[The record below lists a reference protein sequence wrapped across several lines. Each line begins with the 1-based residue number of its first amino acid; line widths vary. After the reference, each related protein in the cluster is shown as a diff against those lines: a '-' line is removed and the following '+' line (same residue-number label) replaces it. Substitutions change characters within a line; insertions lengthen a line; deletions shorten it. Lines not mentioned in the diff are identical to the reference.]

1 MSVRSS
7 IEDKLVLEKNA
18 GGATVSGHLRLT
30 ADFPGFQGHFPGNPT
45 LPGVC
50 HIVIAEVFA
59 ERATSLRLE
68 LAELSKTKFFLPVR
82 QDMPLT
88 VSGRFTR
95 SEDRLSAEV
104 TLMSGEDRVSV
115 VKCRFRV
122 TE

>member
-1 MSVRSS
+1 MSVRSAIDEIMVMEIS
-7 IEDKLVLEKNA
+7 PDGKS
-18 GGATVSGHLRLT
+18 VSGHLKPG
-30 ADFPGFQGHFPGNPT
+30 AGFPGFQGHFPDNPT

-50 HIVIAEVFA
+50 HVAIAEVFA

-82 QDMPLT
+82 PDTSLSVT
-88 VSGRFTR
+88 GRFTR
-95 SEDRLSAEV
+95 SDDRLSAEV
-104 TLMSGEDRVSV
+104 TLMSGENRVSV